1 MIFIKYEMATTTAII
16 SQSFA
21 MRNLS
26 GAILKLSCRSSGKG
40 FRPNINRNKI
50 LKSKVKPE
58 VSMDCATGLFQE
70 LSK

>member
-1 MIFIKYEMATTTAII
+1 MATTTAII

-50 LKSKVKPE
+50 LKSKNVTKLIPVKKLLEKP
-58 VSMDCATGLFQE
+58 
-70 LSK
+70 